1 MDKVTEDQEFNV
13 ENVENISVLMV
24 RKLFKDIFDKQQKY
38 IIALISGNLQITN
51 QKIDTLSK
59 EIEKTKKNYQKLK
72 NEKDE
77 LVEELNRSKER
88 ISKLESVKN
97 DMEESI
103 TTTQDILE
111 NKVKDLERGMKKSNI
126 EKSKLRQ
133 LEDRQRRNNLRID
146 GLDDNENESWDD
158 TDATEMFEHCLGVTG
173 VIIERAHRTGDK
185 ERRKKEG
192 NYVRPRTIVLKLLN
206 YKDKTRIL
214 RNVKKLK
221 GTGIFINEDYSH
233 ETLLIRKQ
241 LFEEMKKQRENVT
254 IFSAML

>member
-1 MDKVTEDQEFNV
+1 
-13 ENVENISVLMV
+13 
-24 RKLFKDIFDKQQKY
+24 
-38 IIALISGNLQITN
+38 
-51 QKIDTLSK
+51 
-59 EIEKTKKNYQKLK
+59 
-72 NEKDE
+72 
-77 LVEELNRSKER
+77 
-88 ISKLESVKN
+88 
-97 DMEESI
+97 MEESI

-146 GLDDNENESWDD
+146 GLDENENESWDD
-158 TDATEMFEHCLGVTG
+158 TDAKVTEMFEHCLGVTG

-185 ERRKKEG
+185 ERRKKEEKKEG

-214 RNVKKLK
+214 RNVKNLK

-241 LFEEMKKQRENVT
+241 LFEEMKKQRVNGKYAIVIYDRLITRE
-254 IFSAML
+254 FRK